1 MKIKFTTML
10 LSTLLL
16 TTACS
21 KSNNESASS
30 NPSTPETAASN
41 QNDPIKDI
49 QASIELNGKTELLNF
64 INQHTAVMYKTTN
77 PYTVEIENLKHIET
91 IKDNN
96 TEIFNWDITLTDPN
110 TGHSFKC
117 EGEEVS
123 KSPDSEELG
132 IELSESCLN
141 NFFNDPEQTSQSV
154 EQQVPA
160 VSPVKINFL
169 TNESWDHMSDLK
181 VQSTVDSVTITGV
194 KVNRG
199 NCRVNKIEPNQILNL
214 PLGFSASRTF
224 TLYCNPRD
232 ILEVEINTDQ
242 GVWTFKP

>member
-77 PYTVEIENLKHIET
+77 
-91 IKDNN
+91 
-96 TEIFNWDITLTDPN
+96 
-110 TGHSFKC
+110 
-117 EGEEVS
+117 
-123 KSPDSEELG
+123 
-132 IELSESCLN
+132 
-141 NFFNDPEQTSQSV
+141 
-154 EQQVPA
+154 
-160 VSPVKINFL
+160 
-169 TNESWDHMSDLK
+169 
-181 VQSTVDSVTITGV
+181 
-194 KVNRG
+194 
-199 NCRVNKIEPNQILNL
+199 
-214 PLGFSASRTF
+214 
-224 TLYCNPRD
+224 
-232 ILEVEINTDQ
+232 
-242 GVWTFKP
+242 

>member
-1 MKIKFTTML
+1 MKSSLAL
-10 LSTLLL
+10 LLISSLLL

-21 KSNNESASS
+21 KNNNSTESA
-30 NPSTPETAASN
+30 PQETTSLN
-41 QNDPIKDI
+41 QDDPIKDI
-49 QASIELNGKTELLNF
+49 QANIEAKGPIALKGLIDE
-64 INQHTAVMYKTTN
+64 QVQEMYGVPN
-77 PYTVEIENLKHIET
+77 PYTIELDKIKHIET
-91 IKDNN
+91 ITDNG
-96 TEIFNWDITLTDPN
+96 TEIFNWDVTLSN
-110 TGHSFKC
+110 LSTGHSFKC

-199 NCRVNKIEPNQILNL
+199 NCTVNKIEPNQVLNL